1 MLLFAE
7 SDVSTIF
14 GNKKINECENIPRK
28 PDNNINFFL
37 FNFCKQQLNIIVE
50 NTKIKIILL
59 AEING
64 MHKYFPVD

>member
-37 FNFCKQQLNIIVE
+37 FNFCKQ
-50 NTKIKIILL
+50 
-59 AEING
+59 
-64 MHKYFPVD
+64 